1 MGEDGNPPDLRYSRD
16 LCESVKHNDQFQ
28 FTSARER
35 SRLVN
40 VLTGECHW
48 FQADSAFEISASGW
62 GYIVSSNP
70 AGEEVAQWVT
80 EIFAWSIWRV
90 KATQRLFAYRKT
102 SDGIQTRWLTSFMQD
117 RCIAYAPEGHQAH
130 YQG

>member
-62 GYIVSSNP
+62 GYIVSSFED
-70 AGEEVAQWVT
+70 ALQYLAQGL
-80 EIFAWSIWRV
+80 
-90 KATQRLFAYRKT
+90 Q
-102 SDGIQTRWLTSFMQD
+102 RWLGGGT
-117 RCIAYAPEGHQAH
+117 
-130 YQG
+130 